1 MEEQQVESQDV
12 KEAAVETDNEEKQS
26 VDGVPYA
33 RFQEVNDAKNTL
45 RDELDA
51 LKQTI
56 EKEAEDR
63 KLKELESKGEYETIM
78 KEMKGKLDMAN
89 RKAAAFDEYQATRRD
104 TLLSVLPEDDREIY
118 DGLPLEKLEV
128 HVERLKT
135 RPKPAST
142 DNTKPSAMGGF
153 TSFEEWAA
161 ADPKGYE
168 QATTAQT
175 SGNIKIGYGGK

>member
-1 MEEQQVESQDV
+1 MEEQQVDSLDV

-63 KLKELESKGEYETIM
+63 KLKELESKGEDETIM
-78 KEMKGKLDMAN
+78 K
-89 RKAAAFDEYQATRRD
+89 
-104 TLLSVLPEDDREIY
+104 
-118 DGLPLEKLEV
+118 
-128 HVERLKT
+128 
-135 RPKPAST
+135 
-142 DNTKPSAMGGF
+142 
-153 TSFEEWAA
+153 
-161 ADPKGYE
+161 
-168 QATTAQT
+168 
-175 SGNIKIGYGGK
+175 

>member
-1 MEEQQVESQDV
+1 MEEQQVDSLDV

-45 RDELDA
+45 RDELDS

-78 KEMKGKLDMAN
+78 KEMKSKLDMAN
-89 RKAAAFDEYQATRRD
+89 NKAAAFDDYQTNRIVIA
-104 TLLSVLPEDDREIY
+104 
-118 DGLPLEKLEV
+118 
-128 HVERLKT
+128 
-135 RPKPAST
+135 
-142 DNTKPSAMGGF
+142 
-153 TSFEEWAA
+153 
-161 ADPKGYE
+161 
-168 QATTAQT
+168 
-175 SGNIKIGYGGK
+175 

>member
-1 MEEQQVESQDV
+1 MEEQQVDSLDV
-12 KEAAVETDNEEKQS
+12 KEAAVETDNEDKQP

-45 RDELDA
+45 RDELDS

-78 KEMKGKLDMAN
+78 KEMKSKLDMAN
-89 RKAAAFDEYQATRRD
+89 NKAAAFDDYQTNRRD
-104 TLLSVLPEDDREIY
+104 TLLSLLPEADRDIY
-118 DGLPLEKLEV
+118 NGLPLEKLEV

-142 DNTKPSAMGGF
+142 DNAKPSAMGGF
-153 TSFEEWAA
+153 TSFEEWAV

-168 QATTAQT
+168 QANNAQT
-175 SGNIKIGYGGK
+175 SGKIKVGYGK

>member
-1 MEEQQVESQDV
+1 MEEQQVESLDV
-12 KEAAVETDNEEKQS
+12 KEAVVDADNEEKQS

-78 KEMKGKLDMAN
+78 KEMKSKLDMAN
-89 RKAAAFDEYQATRRD
+89 NKAAAFDDYQTNRRD

-142 DNTKPSAMGGF
+142 DNAKPSAMGGF
-153 TSFEEWAA
+153 ATYEEWAA
-161 ADPKGYE
+161 FDPDGYE
-168 QATTAQT
+168 KTNNAQT
-175 SGNIKIGYGGK
+175 SGKIKVGYGG